1 MRIKVKKAHPNAV
14 MPQYQTSG
22 AACFD
27 LHVIE
32 GCIIPARSRSPM
44 LSTGLQIEV
53 PDGYVMKVYI
63 RGGHGINAGLQ
74 LSNSVGI
81 VDADYTGITMI
92 RLQNDTDD
100 IYHVKNGER
109 VAQAEIVPCW
119 QCEFV
124 EVDEIKTTVRGD
136 GAFNSTGKQ

>member
-1 MRIKVKKAHPNAV
+1 MRIKVKKSHPNAV
-14 MPQYQTSG
+14 MPKYQTAG

-32 GCIIPARSRSPM
+32 GCVIPERGRSPM

-63 RGGHGINAGLQ
+63 RGGHGIKSGLQ

-92 RLQNDTDD
+92 RLQNDLDED
-100 IYHVKNGER
+100 YVVAPGER

-119 QCEFV
+119 QYEFV
-124 EVDEIKTTVRGD
+124 EVDEIKTTDRGD